1 MTSFEGKAIAPVQD
15 ELIEGDDDY
24 SSEDDADEDI
34 YMDILDCM
42 YVCTY
47 VRITI
52 YGARISL
59 ILALS
64 LMFLCYLGSLF
75 FSAIRRVRVRAEF
88 RLCITINETRKQVSW
103 LYYTVLY

>member
-42 YVCTY
+42 YVCMY

-52 YGARISL
+52 YGACISSMSL
-59 ILALS
+59 LS
-64 LMFLCYLGSLF
+64 WF
-75 FSAIRRVRVRAEF
+75 
-88 RLCITINETRKQVSW
+88 
-103 LYYTVLY
+103 TVLQCNQKGPGQGRIQTLLHNQ